1 MRLDA
6 TREIETALAM
16 IHGVVRKLR
25 RIKPKITAE
34 FVGVEHRPSQT
45 CCMISETMWRTSNM
59 GRLAEFYIRLREFQK
74 GLSQGQT
81 MTEYALIL
89 AAVAVVVFAAYATMG
104 NDISALVNRIDT
116 DLAADRAA

>member
-1 MRLDA
+1 
-6 TREIETALAM
+6 
-16 IHGVVRKLR
+16 
-25 RIKPKITAE
+25 
-34 FVGVEHRPSQT
+34 
-45 CCMISETMWRTSNM
+45 M

-74 GLSQGQT
+74 GLSKGQT

-116 DLAADRAA
+116 DLAAS